1 MAGEG
6 FDIDRLEGPEE
17 EYTFTVRRDEA
28 GQRLDAVLAGW
39 FKWLSR
45 SEAKKLIGEGR
56 VFVTRGEGADAGGG
70 KGGAGG
76 PGKRAVEVDDDAG
89 AGAAYQSAAPVTK
102 GSFRLAHGDR
112 VLLVYPR
119 NPQDTEAARAAP
131 PEKNLEI
138 LFEDECLIVVNKP
151 AGLPVHPVGVN
162 VFRTL
167 LFALHKRCREQAAG
181 KQAATSDALPILAH
195 RLDVETSGVLL
206 AVKGKREAADVAD
219 QFRKRTVRKEYS
231 ALIYGAPGED
241 EGVVDLPLG
250 EAEGSRVPYKQAV
263 QPGGAAART
272 RWIVVCRGRRASLV
286 RLVPGTGRKHQLRV
300 HMAAIGHPIVGDKI
314 YGPSEEHYFKA
325 RSGPPDGD
333 DLEELILPRHAL
345 HSALLALKHPR
356 SGEEVVFEAPIPG
369 DMEEILE
376 EEG

>member
-56 VFVTRGEGADAGGG
+56 VFVARGTDEAADA
-70 KGGAGG
+70 AED
-76 PGKRAVEVDDDAG
+76 RADARWSG
-89 AGAAYQSAAPVTK
+89 AAPVTK
-102 GSFRLAHGDR
+102 GSYRLAHGDR

-119 NPQDTEAARAAP
+119 NPQDLEAARAAP
-131 PEKNLEI
+131 PEKDLEI
-138 LFEDECLIVVNKP
+138 LFEDECLIAVNKP

-167 LFALHKRCREQAAG
+167 LFALHKRCKEQSAG
-181 KQAATSDALPILAH
+181 KQAASKQAGADALPILAH

-206 AVKGKREAADVAD
+206 AVKGKKEAGDVTD
-219 QFRKRTVRKEYS
+219 QFRKRTVRKEYR
-231 ALIYGAPGED
+231 ALVYGAPVED
-241 EGVVDLPLG
+241 EGIVDLPLG
-250 EAEGSRVPYKQAV
+250 EAEDARVPYKQAV
-263 QPGGAAART
+263 RPEGAAART
-272 RWIVVCRGRRASLV
+272 RWIVERRGRRVSLV
-286 RLVPGTGRKHQLRV
+286 RLVPETGRKHQLRV
-300 HMAAIGHPIVGDKI
+300 HLAAIGHAVVGDKI

-325 RSGPPDGD
+325 RQGPPEGK

-345 HSALLALKHPR
+345 HSALLALRHPR
-356 SGEEVVFEAPIPG
+356 SGEEIVFEAPLPD
-369 DMEEILE
+369 DMKGILE
-376 EEG
+376 GGG